1 MKIKLF
7 LILIVALCISIS
19 SKSQSLYYMQYRFT
33 SIADTTLYHVFL
45 VRYEDGTG
53 FYRVTFYDDVT
64 HDNMVV
70 DLDME
75 EMYFKEKNGYVDK
88 SKIFFKGS
96 EPQIVYGDKDYHY
109 YPELFWF
116 KVDPSTGLYEPWGVT
131 SPDEKGTAQGAFVEP
146 PILLEQTDLT
156 EEFVSNFFLKEKEF
170 YKNLFTV
177 TARSLTPQQKNCST
191 TFGSSCQYR

>member
-19 SKSQSLYYMQYRFT
+19 SKSQSLYYMQYRLT

-70 DLDME
+70 DLDIE
-75 EMYFKEKNGYVDK
+75 EMYFKEKMVM
-88 SKIFFKGS
+88 
-96 EPQIVYGDKDYHY
+96 
-109 YPELFWF
+109 
-116 KVDPSTGLYEPWGVT
+116 
-131 SPDEKGTAQGAFVEP
+131 
-146 PILLEQTDLT
+146 
-156 EEFVSNFFLKEKEF
+156 
-170 YKNLFTV
+170 
-177 TARSLTPQQKNCST
+177 
-191 TFGSSCQYR
+191 